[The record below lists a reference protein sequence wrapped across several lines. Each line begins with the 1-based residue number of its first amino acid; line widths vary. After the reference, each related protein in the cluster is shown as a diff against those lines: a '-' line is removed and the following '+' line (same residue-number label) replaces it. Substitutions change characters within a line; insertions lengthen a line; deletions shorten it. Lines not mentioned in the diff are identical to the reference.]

1 MKKRNILIG
10 IIIIAVV
17 ILLIMLFCNKKEYN
31 VTFDSI
37 GGTEI
42 GKIIV
47 KEDGT
52 IEKPADPKKDGYKFD
67 GWYYDGSLFDFST
80 PITSDIKLE
89 AKWVELKPV
98 SGVKLDRTEITLGVG
113 GKSKLVATIT
123 PQNVKDD
130 SVTWSSS
137 NSEIVSVDAEGN
149 ITALKAGTATITV
162 KTNEGGFTAKVK
174 VVVKKD
180 VVNVEGIEINKTSLT
195 LNANETATLTAT
207 VKPSNATNKK
217 LIWSSSDAKVATVT
231 NGKVT
236 AKKAGTATI
245 TVTTEDGNFSVKC
258 VVTVKEIK
266 VTGVELNKTSLNLNV
281 GNSATLTATVKP
293 SNATNK
299 KLIWSS
305 SNTSVATVS
314 NGKVTA
320 KAEGTATITVK
331 TDDGSFTATC
341 VVTVKK
347 VNVTGVTLNKT
358 SATLEVGKTLT
369 LTATVKPSDATNKK
383 VTWTSSDTSVATVS
397 NGKVTAKKSGTTT
410 ITVTTEDG
418 SYKATCVITVK
429 EKPASYAMTLKIH
442 KDLEGK
448 VSQLEVVSVTKNGSA
463 FNDFVGITY
472 NGKGCKK
479 ASKMTIDG
487 KAYNGTKEAT
497 ILLSNGET
505 VKVSVSYN

>member
-52 IEKPADPKKDGYKFD
+52 IEKPADPKKEGYKFD

-266 VTGVELNKTSLNLNV
+266 VTGVALNKTSLNLNV
-281 GNSATLTATVKP
+281 GNST
-293 SNATNK
+293 
-299 KLIWSS
+299 
-305 SNTSVATVS
+305 
-314 NGKVTA
+314 
-320 KAEGTATITVK
+320 
-331 TDDGSFTATC
+331 
-341 VVTVKK
+341 
-347 VNVTGVTLNKT
+347 
-358 SATLEVGKTLT
+358 T

-383 VTWTSSDTSVATVS
+383 VTWSSSDPSKATVDA
-397 NGKVTAKKSGTTT
+397 NGKVTAKSAGKVI
-410 ITVTTEDG
+410 ITVTTKDG
-418 SYKATCVITVK
+418 EFTAKCEIEVK
-429 EKPASYAMTLKIH
+429 EKPASYSVKFTPIVKETGVFQYSKVVSKNGKDGFVDYIAIYIYLDEKKVTLKGSTLLDAGDYNKISKSTKAEIKID
-442 KDLEGK
+442 KDTT
-448 VSQLEVVSVTKNGSA
+448 VS
-463 FNDFVGITY
+463 ITI
-472 NGKGCKK
+472 NK
-479 ASKMTIDG
+479 
-487 KAYNGTKEAT
+487 
-497 ILLSNGET
+497 
-505 VKVSVSYN
+505 